1 MHMAFETLQVAQQ
14 GGILTITFN
23 RPEVRNALNPLAWA
37 ELRSA
42 VRQGRED
49 DEIQVLILTGAGEK
63 AFIAGA
69 DIRSLVGRGPMEVVA
84 GEAQEVLA
92 ELEECPKPS
101 IAAINGYAL
110 GGGCEV
116 AMACD
121 IRVAAASAKLGQ
133 PEVNLGILP
142 GAGGTQRLARLV
154 GPGKAKELIL
164 TGDMIDAAEALRIGL
179 VNHVVPDG
187 ETLRFAEAMARRI
200 MAKGP
205 VAVRLAKAAINL
217 GLNTDLKTG
226 MAFEKLAQ
234 AVLFGTEDK
243 SEGVAAF
250 VEKRPAQFKG
260 K

>member
-1 MHMAFETLQVAQQ
+1 MGFETLYVTQRD
-14 GGILTITFN
+14 GICTITFN
-23 RPEVRNALNPLAWA
+23 RPEARNALNPLAWA
-37 ELRSA
+37 ELRMA
-42 VRQGRED
+42 VRQAKED
-49 DEIQVLILTGAGEK
+49 PEVQVLLLTGAGEK

-69 DIRSLVGRGPMEVVA
+69 DIKSFVGRGPLEIVA
-84 GEAQEVLA
+84 AEAQEVLT

-101 IAAINGYAL
+101 IAAINGHAL

-164 TGDMIDAAEALRIGL
+164 TGDLIDAAEALRIGL

-187 ETLRFAEAMARRI
+187 EVLPFADAMSRRI

-205 VAVRLAKAAINL
+205 LAVRLAKAAINL

-226 MAFEKLAQ
+226 LAFEKLAQ

-250 VEKRPAQFKG
+250 VEKRPAHFKG
-260 K
+260 R